1 MRITTILAASTALT
15 VLIGG
20 AAQAADD
27 NESYVDQAGTG
38 NSASISQSG
47 SDNDAGLSS
56 LRIRQE
62 DFRNRL
68 TIVQSGDGNGAGTE
82 AGGILQKSN
91 RDGVDGNQMSI
102 EQISSGNVVGA
113 ASQISAGTNTSLQ
126 RNILNIRQG
135 DAGDLLG
142 SGGNRISSVVQWR
155 QSSRGN
161 EANLTQSGSQNVIAL
176 VSQYSPSAGGGNN
189 RNVMTVL
196 MSGDDN
202 GGGTLTGASALA
214 GATASSLIQGDA
226 VTRASQSSIN
236 LTISGDTNQ
245 YGITQYGDQNSVGSV
260 LISGSGNQ
268 LGISQNGNR
277 NGLALSTIAGTGNT
291 IGLDQDGDDNV
302 ATVIVGGNSNGGGT
316 LAGEAGT
323 LAAANGL
330 VSGLVKQDGLNNQAT
345 LSITT
350 SDNNQFAFLQDGNGN
365 VVDGAI
371 GGGGSNSAT
380 VVQIGNTNTS
390 IFTQSGSSNVV
401 AISQ

>member
-1 MRITTILAASTALT
+1 MRISTILAASTALA
-15 VLIGG
+15 VLTGST
-20 AAQAADD
+20 AWAADD
-27 NESYVDQAGTG
+27 NESYVDQNGSG

-47 SDNDAGLSS
+47 SDNDAGASS

-62 DFRNRL
+62 NFRNLL
-68 TIVQSGDGNGAGTE
+68 TIVQSGDGNDAGTE
-82 AGGILQKSN
+82 PGGVVQTSN
-91 RDGVDGNQMSI
+91 RSGVDGNQMSV
-102 EQISSGNVVGA
+102 EQLSDGNVVGA
-113 ASQISAGTNTSLQ
+113 ASQVSTGTNTNLQ

-202 GGGTLTGASALA
+202 GGGALTGAAALA
-214 GATASSLIQGDA
+214 GATASSLIQGD
-226 VTRASQSSIN
+226 VGTRASRSFID

-245 YGITQYGDQNSVGSV
+245 YGIAQYGDQNSVGSV

-268 LGISQNGNR
+268 LGIAQSGNR

-302 ATVIVGGNSNGGGT
+302 ATLNVGGNSNGGGT
-316 LAGEAGT
+316 LAGAAGT

-365 VVDGAI
+365 VVDGSI
-371 GGGGSNSAT
+371 GGVGSNSAT
-380 VVQIGNTNTS
+380 VVQIGDTNTS
-390 IFTQSGSSNVV
+390 IFTQTGSSNIV